1 MGDKDDSLALL
12 AQDAENLE
20 KVIGLSRGQNAGRL
34 VEDQDFRATIH
45 GFEDFDTL
53 LQANGQFLDH
63 RIGIDFQPVIVLEAL
78 QLLARGCPTLGK
90 RCSAFRAQHDVFK
103 HGEIFH
109 QHEMLMHHANTGID
123 RGLAVAN
130 YDRRAIHPDFTG
142 IGLVKTVEDRH
153 QGRFSGTIFPDD
165 AVDRTLGNGQVDIL
179 IGVNGTEFFID
190 AHEFDCWVH
199 TQTETSPKAGYEK
212 GAR

>member
-1 MGDKDDSLALL
+1 MRISTRCCRSD
-12 AQDAENLE
+12 
-20 KVIGLSRGQNAGRL
+20 R
-34 VEDQDFRATIH
+34 
-45 GFEDFDTL
+45 
-53 LQANGQFLDH
+53 QFLDH
-63 RIGIDFQPVIVLEAL
+63 RIRIDFQPVIVLKAL
-78 QLLARGCPTLGK
+78 QLLARSGPALGK
-90 RCSAFRAQHDVFK
+90 RSTAFSAQHDVFQ

-109 QHEMLMHHANTGID
+109 QHEMLMHHADART
-123 RGLAVAN
+123 
-130 YDRRAIHPDFTG
+130 DRRLAIADRYRRAVYPDFTG
-142 IGLVKTVEDRH
+142 ISLVKSVEDRH
-153 QGRFSGTIFPDD
+153 QGRFSGTVFPDD